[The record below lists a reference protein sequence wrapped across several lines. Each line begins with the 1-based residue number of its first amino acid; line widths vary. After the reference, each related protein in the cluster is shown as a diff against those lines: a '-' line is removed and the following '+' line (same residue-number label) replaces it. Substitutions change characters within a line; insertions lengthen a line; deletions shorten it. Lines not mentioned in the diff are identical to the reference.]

1 VGLKEKLLV
10 VIPLAIFG
18 IVILGFDLFI
28 KICKNANSIFDC

>member
-10 VIPLAIFG
+10 VIPLAIFA
-18 IVILGFDLFI
+18 IIIWGFDIFN